1 MTVLLNFTD
10 TCPLSREMCGA
21 ICAVTSVTS
30 MGYGVGLSST
40 SGRYSSRSGDA
51 EILKFCAPI
60 SSVQEKEKEIEAG

>member
-1 MTVLLNFTD
+1 
-10 TCPLSREMCGA
+10 MCGA